1 MRKPKS
7 TEEVIQHKKKAIR
20 KLNQLLEDYI
30 SSGNQDSLKKVDL
43 LSYWIEE
50 YASYIQDEKTF
61 DYKRLKSYKR
71 GDIIKVNFGFN
82 VGSEYGG
89 LHYAIVL
96 NNNKARNSPVVTV
109 IPLTSFIEGDEL
121 HNDDVFLGNEIYK
134 SLKLKYDTIS
144 QMLAKEKEE
153 QDEYVAAI
161 V

>member
-20 KLNQLLEDYI
+20 KLNQLLEDYT

-96 NNNKARNSPVVTV
+96 K
-109 IPLTSFIEGDEL
+109 
-121 HNDDVFLGNEIYK
+121 
-134 SLKLKYDTIS
+134 
-144 QMLAKEKEE
+144 
-153 QDEYVAAI
+153 
-161 V
+161 